1 MCTFG
6 ADALMQK
13 LVTDIMYLS
22 FGGKMLY
29 LSSILD
35 LLNGEIVAYSI
46 ANKQDT
52 AFVLNML
59 N

>member
-1 MCTFG
+1 
-6 ADALMQK
+6 MQK